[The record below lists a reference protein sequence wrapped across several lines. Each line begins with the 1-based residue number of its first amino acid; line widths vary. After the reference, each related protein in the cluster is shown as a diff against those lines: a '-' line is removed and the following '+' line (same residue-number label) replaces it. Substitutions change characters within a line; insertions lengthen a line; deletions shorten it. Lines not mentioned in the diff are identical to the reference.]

1 MRIVQTF
8 WSAGRNPLEYSF
20 GWLRPEYNLMSWVLS
35 CLCLRKYY
43 DEVALYADEQG
54 KHLLIDLLHLP
65 YTEVNVVY
73 DETLCLPQHWAYAKV
88 KTYSLQTKPFMHID
102 GDIFL
107 FKPIPE
113 EVINAP
119 LIAQS
124 KEIGTEYYRQMMDR
138 ILQESA
144 LTLPEYLENGLK
156 EASIAS
162 YNMGV
167 FGGNDMEFIHAYC
180 EEALAICDT
189 NKSICLNG
197 NFNLLFEQM
206 LFAYKAKKENLPVST
221 LFPKIFNDNGYTT
234 TEFCQLNRYDEK
246 WFFHLLGGHKRN
258 SDITDTLVETFITL
272 YPEYYKLIVSLYPHR
287 YQRGLVKGTLCV
299 LTMTDDKPF
308 ESYIEFLNKAE
319 EDWSALSWDDLFEV
333 ESRCI
338 KGKALSYHE
347 DKLNADLVVCRNPYL
362 KCFDAPTSWDADTI
376 QKMRKRL
383 SQKEEAPIER
393 IAVIPTLS
401 FKLRKEYALFELEN
415 QVLELLKDHPMQISD
430 LLSELAL
437 KSKSEEMHSLWMM
450 EIQILLNEGLLIPYN
465 PNN

>member
-1 MRIVQTF
+1 
-8 WSAGRNPLEYSF
+8 
-20 GWLRPEYNLMSWVLS
+20 MSWALS

-73 DETLCLPQHWAYAKV
+73 DETLCLPQHWSYAKV
-88 KTYSLQTKPFMHID
+88 KTYSLQTKPFLHID

-144 LTLPEYLENGLK
+144 LTLPEYLEDGLK

-206 LFAYKAKKENLPVST
+206 LFAYKAKKEKKQVST
-221 LFPKIFNDNGYTT
+221 LFPNEYYDNGYTAR
-234 TEFCQLNRYDEK
+234 EFCNFSRYGENK
-246 WFFHLLGGHKRN
+246 LLHILGGHKRSKSITYSFERFMLTYHPN
-258 SDITDTLVETFITL
+258 STEDILRLVDKRNKYNCLSLCRAQINSLIYRIVPGFEDFVERKLSSDIQA
-272 YPEYYKLIVSLYPHR
+272 S
-287 YQRGLVKGTLCV
+287 
-299 LTMTDDKPF
+299 
-308 ESYIEFLNKAE
+308 
-319 EDWSALSWDDLFEV
+319 
-333 ESRCI
+333 
-338 KGKALSYHE
+338 
-347 DKLNADLVVCRNPYL
+347 NAV
-362 KCFDAPTSWDADTI
+362 
-376 QKMRKRL
+376 
-383 SQKEEAPIER
+383 
-393 IAVIPTLS
+393 
-401 FKLRKEYALFELEN
+401 
-415 QVLELLKDHPMQISD
+415 
-430 LLSELAL
+430 
-437 KSKSEEMHSLWMM
+437 
-450 EIQILLNEGLLIPYN
+450 LLNEERQRMSTLPFFDEQKGKDSFVKRITGLSIYELPKSISETDMEKLKSLLECEPHFPLSHIALYPSLRQDFFEAVPLEITGFRILAGIRNEVMSVGELRTWIIKEICQITGTTSIPLLRFAMQHIKYLINTGILILENYN
-465 PNN
+465 